1 MQSWEWTD
9 KERELLVKMVASGKN
24 TYKDLHTAFPEVND
38 WQFMGRKGREV
49 YKELIKMDRKFEEG
63 EVWNYKPVDSD
74 TFHLNRLGEDFLD
87 KINKKEYEVNLAEEA
102 IKKAE
107 VANALSKDSN
117 ETSDKSLSVANQSRW
132 IAIISVIIALSSF
145 LYTVFSK

>member
-1 MQSWEWTD
+1 
-9 KERELLVKMVASGKN
+9 
-24 TYKDLHTAFPEVND
+24 
-38 WQFMGRKGREV
+38 MGRKGREV

-87 KINKKEYEVNLAEEA
+87 KIKKKEYEVNLAEEV

-117 ETSDKSLSVANQSRW
+117 ETSDKSLSVANQARW
-132 IAIISVIIALSSF
+132 IAIISTVVALLSF
-145 LYTVFSK
+145 LYTVFNK